1 MNNRVIEVAEF
12 NSEAKYFQFNK
23 HMDFILM
30 EVTRLQTEFKFDPW
44 GHFHRRMLFY
54 RAIALF
60 LYKHNVTFAT
70 SYTSQYLL
78 K

>member
-30 EVTRLQTEFKFDPW
+30 EVTRLQTEFKFDP
-44 GHFHRRMLFY
+44 
-54 RAIALF
+54 
-60 LYKHNVTFAT
+60 
-70 SYTSQYLL
+70 
-78 K
+78 